1 MENFVYEYPTKVYFG
16 KGAAK
21 AHLPGIL
28 SAYGPNVLL
37 AYGGGSIQ
45 KSGIYEELMELLKA
59 AGKTVTEF
67 FGIMSNPTWAKVQE
81 GARLARNCKADL
93 VLAVGG
99 GSVIDCCKIVCAQAV
114 TDEDLWEVEMVRH
127 SAPAVTSIPLGAV
140 VTASGTGA
148 EMNGGAVITNEDA
161 KIKGGMFAAAPRF
174 AVLDPEYTMT
184 LPRMQVLS
192 GAFDT
197 LSHAMETYFGRSDRD
212 NVSDEVALAVMRSTV
227 VNMRTLLK
235 DLNDYTARSNLMWTS
250 AMAENGILKVG
261 RPTDFECHQME
272 HQLGAYTDCNHGQG
286 LAVLH
291 PAYYRRIYPSAVSK
305 FARFARSVWGI
316 SDQGRSEEELAQA
329 GIQALSDFIVECG
342 LPTRLSQLRSKTEIT
357 PELLRQ
363 VADSTNLLPNGP
375 RQLTHDEI
383 NDLLIECL

>member
-1 MENFVYEYPTKVYFG
+1 MENFVYEYPTKVCFG
-16 KGAAK
+16 MGAAK
-21 AHLPGIL
+21 ANLPGIL

-37 AYGGGSIQ
+37 AYGGGSI
-45 KSGIYEELMELLKA
+45 KKNGVYEEITGILKE
-59 AGKTVTEF
+59 AGKNITEF
-67 FGIMSNPTWAKVQE
+67 TGIMPNPTWAKVQE
-81 GARLARNCKADL
+81 GANLARERKIDL

-99 GSVIDCCKIVCAQAV
+99 GSVVDCCKIVCAQAV
-114 TDEDLWEVEMVRH
+114 TGEDLWDLEMVRH
-127 SAPAVTSIPLGAV
+127 KISSRAPIPLGAV

-174 AVLDPEYTMT
+174 AILDPEYTMS

-212 NVSDEVALAVMRSTV
+212 NVSDQVALAIMHSTV
-227 VNMRTLLK
+227 VNMRALLR
-235 DLNDYTARSNLMWTS
+235 DIQDYTARSNLMWTS

-261 RPTDFECHQME
+261 RGTDFECHQME

-291 PAYYRRIYPSAVSK
+291 PAYYRHIVKDAPEK
-305 FARFARSVWGI
+305 FARLGQVVFGTE
-316 SDQGRSEEELAQA
+316 GAQA
-329 GIQALSDFIVECG
+329 AVDALAAFIKECG
-342 LPTRLSQLRSKTEIT
+342 LPTRLTELRSRAEIT

-363 VADSTNLLPNGP
+363 VADSVNLLQGGP
-375 RQLTHDEI
+375 RQLTHDEVYEI
-383 NDLLIECL
+383 FMECM

>member
-21 AHLPGIL
+21 QHLVGIL
-28 SAYGPNVLL
+28 AAYGSNVLL
-37 AYGGGSIQ
+37 AYGGGSI
-45 KSGIYEELMELLKA
+45 KKNGVYEELTGILKA

-67 FGIMSNPTWAKVQE
+67 TGIMSNPTWEKVKE
-81 GARLARNCKADL
+81 GARLVRDNKIDL

-127 SAPAVTSIPLGAV
+127 GAPAGKPIPLGAV

-174 AVLDPEYTMT
+174 AILDPEYTMS
-184 LPRMQVLS
+184 LPDSQVLS

-212 NVSDEVALAVMRSTV
+212 NVSDEVALAVMVSTV
-227 VNMRTLLK
+227 TNMRTLLK
-235 DLNDYTARSNLMWTS
+235 DIHDYTARSNLMWTS

-261 RPTDFECHQME
+261 RLTDFEAHQIE

-286 LAVLH
+286 LAVIH
-291 PAYYRRIYPSAVSK
+291 PAYYRHIVKDAPEK
-305 FARFARSVWGI
+305 FARLGQVVFGVDGAEAAV
-316 SDQGRSEEELAQA
+316 DALAA
-329 GIQALSDFIVECG
+329 FIRECG
-342 LPTRLSQLRSKTEIT
+342 LPTKLSQLRSKTEIT
-357 PELLRQ
+357 PVLLRH

-375 RQLTHDEI
+375 RQLTHDEVYEI
-383 NDLLIECL
+383 LMECI